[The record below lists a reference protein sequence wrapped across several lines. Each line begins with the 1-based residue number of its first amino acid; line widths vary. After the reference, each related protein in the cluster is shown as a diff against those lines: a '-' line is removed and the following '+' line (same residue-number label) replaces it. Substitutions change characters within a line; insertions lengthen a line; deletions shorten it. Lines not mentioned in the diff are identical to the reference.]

1 MASSRPKNRRN
12 DIIQAALRL
21 FARKGIRATTIRD
34 IAHETGLTEGALYR
48 HFSSKEELARWLF
61 VDSVRALYDYLA
73 EAVAPVE
80 NSPAR
85 LCVLA
90 RGLFDFAALEP
101 DTYEYVMAR
110 HHDGLGTLPPGQK
123 PPMALFVEVL
133 RQGIGEGSFRP
144 MDPAVGAAVVIGIC
158 QRVIF
163 FLDRDLTAGSREE
176 AVAEVCRALQR
187 IFDIQLPGGLL
198 CATCAET
205 KN

>member
-1 MASSRPKNRRN
+1 MARPRPNNRRQ
-12 DIIQAALRL
+12 DIIQAARRL
-21 FARKGIRATTIRD
+21 FASKGIRATTIRD

-61 VDSVRALYDYLA
+61 VESVRTLYDYLA
-73 EAVAPVE
+73 ETIAPVE
-80 NSPAR
+80 GSAAR

-90 RGLFDFAALEP
+90 RSLFEFAANEP

-133 RQGIGEGSFRP
+133 RQGISEGSFRP
-144 MDPAVGAAVVIGIC
+144 MDPAVGAAMVIGIC

-163 FLDRDLTAGSREE
+163 FLDRDLTAGSRED
-176 AVAEVCRALQR
+176 AVAEVCQALQR
-187 IFDIQLPGGLL
+187 IFDIQLSDGLP
-198 CATCAET
+198 CATCAESE
-205 KN
+205 N